1 MRVAVLTLVLYS
13 LGLYSPTGL
22 FAQSPKYD
30 LVITGGKI
38 VDGSG
43 DPWFY
48 GDIGIQGDTITAIG
62 KLDPASAT
70 RHLDAKG
77 LIVAPGFIDIH
88 THARRG
94 IVLDPAAQNY
104 TRQGVT
110 TVMEGPDGSAPL
122 PIAKFLAD
130 IGALRLGPNFGT
142 FAGQGTIREQVMGLV
157 NRPATPAEI
166 EKMRQITRQAM
177 LDGAFGVTTGL
188 FYVPG
193 NFSSTEEVIELEKV
207 VGAMGGMHHSHQRDD
222 SAKVLDS
229 VRETIRI
236 GEEGGLPTQI
246 THHKIIGK
254 DNWGLSKETLRL
266 VEEARA
272 RGVDVTIDQYP
283 YTASSTGTAALIPQW
298 AQEGGQ
304 KALVERLD
312 APEQRAK
319 IKAMVIENIKFDR
332 GGGDPKNVVL
342 ANCNF
347 DKTLAG
353 KHLAEITQAH
363 GRDVTLDNAAETL
376 LELQHSGGCQAV
388 YHAISEEDV
397 ERILK
402 YPFTMVGSDGEVPQ
416 FGVGAPHPRSYG
428 TFARILARYVRE
440 RHIIT
445 LEDAVHKMSG
455 LPAQRL
461 KLYDR
466 GLIRPGMKADIAV
479 FDPNTVADLAT
490 FEKPHQ
496 YAIGFKHVLVNGKPL
511 IADGALTSERSG
523 RILYGPAKQ

>member
-1 MRVAVLTLVLYS
+1 MRVAALTLVLSS
-13 LGLYSPTGL
+13 LGLY
-22 FAQSPKYD
+22 AQAPRFD
-30 LVITGGKI
+30 LMITGGKI

-48 GDIGIQGDTITAIG
+48 GDIGIQGDTIAAIG

-122 PIAKFLAD
+122 PISKFLAD
-130 IGALRLGPNFGT
+130 IGALHLGPNFGT

-166 EKMRQITRQAM
+166 EKMRQIARQAM

-283 YTASSTGTAALIPQW
+283 YTASSTGIAALFPQW
-298 AQEGGQ
+298 ALEGGQ
-304 KALVERLD
+304 KSTLERLS
-312 APEQRAK
+312 AAGERAR
-319 IKAMVIENIKFDR
+319 IKAVIVQNLKTDR
-332 GGGDPKNVVL
+332 GAGDPKNVAIV
-342 ANCNF
+342 NCGF
-347 DKTLAG
+347 DRTLAG
-353 KHLAEITQAH
+353 RNL
-363 GRDVTLDNAAETL
+363 
-376 LELQHSGGCQAV
+376 
-388 YHAISEEDV
+388 
-397 ERILK
+397 
-402 YPFTMVGSDGEVPQ
+402 
-416 FGVGAPHPRSYG
+416 
-428 TFARILARYVRE
+428 
-440 RHIIT
+440 
-445 LEDAVHKMSG
+445 
-455 LPAQRL
+455 
-461 KLYDR
+461 
-466 GLIRPGMKADIAV
+466 
-479 FDPNTVADLAT
+479 ADLTRAR
-490 FEKPHQ
+490 
-496 YAIGFKHVLVNGKPL
+496 G
-511 IADGALTSERSG
+511 
-523 RILYGPAKQ
+523 